1 MSADELAALKSQWND
16 VLYDLEAH
24 NRTAWLALFDGRLA
38 SLDDGVLTLDFSDAT
53 KFSGAHEFERG
64 LVIGSTEDLR
74 RGAHAGVIF
83 PVESADGLEL
93 AVVADAAL
101 AVRGE
106 GPNERE

>member
-53 KFSGAHEFERG
+53 KFSGAHEFERARRPDF
-64 LVIGSTEDLR
+64 LNAVTESIERVTGKSLTVR
-74 RGAHAGVIF
+74 AG
-83 PVESADGLEL
+83 
-93 AVVADAAL
+93 
-101 AVRGE
+101 
-106 GPNERE
+106 